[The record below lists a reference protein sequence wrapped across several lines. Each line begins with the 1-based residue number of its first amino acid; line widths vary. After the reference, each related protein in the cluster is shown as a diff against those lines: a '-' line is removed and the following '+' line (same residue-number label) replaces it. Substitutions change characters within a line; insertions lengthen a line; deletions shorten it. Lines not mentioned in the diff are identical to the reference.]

1 MAIFNPTT
9 PSYTARVR
17 ASPFLWSSS
26 LFLSFLMLLRKVCS
40 GAALLL
46 ALPRLSTAATPPIT
60 PDSLAR
66 RQLLTLHTLRL
77 TSPFTPAL
85 GYERGVGSRWSVRA
99 SLGGDHARQRSR
111 FSGLDPTGTPITFST
126 QFRTTDLIADASLN
140 YYLQARQPSLIGWF
154 VGAGLIGAYSHSRAI
169 QESPTAASS
178 TSQDVQVRP
187 LLRAGRHWAL
197 GQRWL
202 VDTHVAVAVS
212 IARRP
217 RVALTEFIGLGAGY
231 RF

>member
-1 MAIFNPTT
+1 M
-9 PSYTARVR
+9 
-17 ASPFLWSSS
+17 
-26 LFLSFLMLLRKVCS
+26 LFRTLCY
-40 GAALLL
+40 GAALL
-46 ALPRLSTAATPPIT
+46 ALPLPSLATTPALLPDSTAPI
-60 PDSLAR
+60 R
-66 RQLLTLHTLRL
+66 RQVFTLHTLRL

-85 GYERGVGSRWSVRA
+85 GYERGVGARWSVRA

-111 FSGLDPTGTPITFST
+111 FSGPDPTGTPITFST

-169 QESPTAASS
+169 QESPTASS
-178 TSQDVQVRP
+178 RTSQDVQVRP

-217 RVALTEFIGLGAGY
+217 RVALTEFVGLGAGY